1 MFDIFDQVENSI
13 NMEILSNR
21 QIISTSIDFL
31 NFIEYEINNIDTQ
44 YIIKKINIKTKNSYG
59 LIDTGNISNLKLDG
73 KSIKKQRKKIN
84 ETKKIILKKNKLLNI
99 LSEIEQLTRRIKQS
113 KNKLKMRQSK
123 KMSNV
128 DKFVEEI
135 NELTK
140 FINQSIVINKER
152 FQREKKQ
159 SLKRLNNL
167 SKLKN
172 NRRRSI
178 KKLSKTSRKYK
189 KLDNP
194 LDLLIEKNI
203 IKKTKNNYILN
214 SEFLGNQNIKITP
227 KMLEKV
233 KKINNNLKKYNR
245 LNTDISFYNKI

>member
-1 MFDIFDQVENSI
+1 MIYIFFLGNIIKSLTVYNNKIENKVQTIIQNEKEVIRKEKEFIDNTLSKIKIIKDKKEFKLKNLNREKMFDIFDQVENSI

-59 LIDTGNISNLKLDG
+59 LIDTSNISNLKLDG

-84 ETKKIILKKNKLLNI
+84 ETKKIVLKKNKLLNI

-152 FQREKKQ
+152 FQREKT
-159 SLKRLNNL
+159 
-167 SKLKN
+167 
-172 NRRRSI
+172 I
-178 KKLSKTSRKYK
+178 
-189 KLDNP
+189 
-194 LDLLIEKNI
+194 IEK
-203 IKKTKNNYILN
+203 T
-214 SEFLGNQNIKITP
+214 
-227 KMLEKV
+227 
-233 KKINNNLKKYNR
+233 
-245 LNTDISFYNKI
+245 